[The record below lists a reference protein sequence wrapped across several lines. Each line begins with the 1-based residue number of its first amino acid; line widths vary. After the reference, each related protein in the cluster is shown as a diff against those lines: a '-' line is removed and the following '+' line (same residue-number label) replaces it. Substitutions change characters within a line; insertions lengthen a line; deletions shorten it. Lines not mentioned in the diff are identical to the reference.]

1 MGSVPGMRC
10 GMCGSQRLS
19 PVGELTTDSMATERM
34 RLRFPRPG
42 RFKSRP
48 TFTVTFARA
57 CRDCGTLYPCLG
69 EYERMQ
75 LDATADGLAE

>member
-1 MGSVPGMRC
+1 
-10 GMCGSQRLS
+10 
-19 PVGELTTDSMATERM
+19 MATERM